1 MSTSLIVLTTS
12 AFDFAEDGAVQ
23 VVLMQLRELER
34 HDSIAFAGGVGVV
47 DVVRRKATPVWSIRR
62 RDGCAPFC
70 C

>member
-1 MSTSLIVLTTS
+1 M
-12 AFDFAEDGAVQ
+12 
-23 VVLMQLRELER
+23 VLMQLRELER